1 MKALNGHAVGDKTLY
16 VARFQKR
23 VEREAEKKRQR
34 DQKRL
39 EQRAK
44 YQGVNLFI
52 KNLDDTIDDERL
64 RREFAKFGNI
74 TSAKVCSHLSPSC
87 ELSKCFC
94 LGDDGRK
101 RSNERFRFRLLQ
113 RT

>member
-1 MKALNGHAVGDKTLY
+1 MGDKTLY
-16 VARFQKR
+16 VARLGKR

-44 YQGVNLFI
+44 YQDVNLFI
-52 KNLDDTIDDERL
+52 KNLDETIDDERL

-74 TSAKVCSHLSPSC
+74 TSAKVC
-87 ELSKCFC
+87 
-94 LGDDGRK
+94 
-101 RSNERFRFRLLQ
+101 
-113 RT
+113 

>member
-1 MKALNGHAVGDKTLY
+1 MNGYKLDDKILY
-16 VARFQKR
+16 VSRFQKR
-23 VEREAEKKRQR
+23 VERDAEKKRQR
-34 DQKRL
+34 DLKRN

-74 TSAKVCSHLSPSC
+74 TSAKV
-87 ELSKCFC
+87 
-94 LGDDGRK
+94 R
-101 RSNERFRFRLLQ
+101 
-113 RT
+113 

>member
-1 MKALNGHAVGDKTLY
+1 MNGYVLGDKTLY
-16 VARFQKR
+16 VSRFQKR
-23 VEREAEKKRQR
+23 VERDAEKKRQR
-34 DQKRL
+34 DVKRN

-74 TSAKVCSHLSPSC
+74 TSAKVRSDADPIDASKSCSSSLC
-87 ELSKCFC
+87 
-94 LGDDGRK
+94 R
-101 RSNERFRFRLLQ
+101 
-113 RT
+113 